1 LKKELH
7 IRDKKRGLV
16 YQLRKIMHHF
26 FPDLFI
32 WLREIEDFRRKSEY
46 ELAELITACIAMYL
60 FKNDSRNAFN
70 NLRKEAKFKINYE
83 RLFNLKLPHPDTV
96 ENILRRLP
104 NDVLEQLKDKM
115 IAALL
120 DKKSLHKYRYQGQ
133 WFTVAI
139 DGTGVV
145 SFDEKH
151 CEQCLHSTS
160 KKGKTSYFH
169 TVLEAKLVTSN
180 GFAISLATEWIENPL
195 TEYDKQDCERKA
207 FTRLSDKIKEKYPRL
222 PICLLADGLYP
233 YQGFFETCDIN
244 NWVFIATFKDGLLPS
259 VWKKIEE
266 LLPLLPDNQI
276 GEKIRQGKHQT
287 NRHYRWI
294 NNIDY
299 SGYKLNW
306 IECVEIIETNADEV
320 GNKFKQTRFS
330 QITNI
335 IPCNET
341 IIDLITT
348 GRMRW
353 KIENEGFNQQKN
365 GGYKMQHKFARKSY
379 RAMKNYYQ
387 CLQIANMINQLMILS
402 TEFQSQLKSKTSIK
416 HLWWCMKGE
425 LIWGEIDQFIN
436 SVVKICKTQVR
447 FIS

>member
-1 LKKELH
+1 MKKELH

-160 KKGKTSYFH
+160 KKALKLIKKYLPSWIIPVNIPKFATKLLLGSMATTKAINDFQQVLRNVSK
-169 TVLEAKLVTSN
+169 TVLVH
-180 GFAISLATEWIENPL
+180 
-195 TEYDKQDCERKA
+195 R
-207 FTRLSDKIKEKYPRL
+207 IKEMANIHLKLQKTNIRCSYLQPK
-222 PICLLADGLYP
+222 D
-233 YQGFFETCDIN
+233 DILVSKN
-244 NWVFIATFKDGLLPS
+244 CA
-259 VWKKIEE
+259 
-266 LLPLLPDNQI
+266 
-276 GEKIRQGKHQT
+276 R
-287 NRHYRWI
+287 
-294 NNIDY
+294 
-299 SGYKLNW
+299 
-306 IECVEIIETNADEV
+306 IIEQYCGEFSIYEVKGSHFVLQVNASESA
-320 GNKFKQTRFS
+320 K
-330 QITNI
+330 I
-335 IPCNET
+335 INRE
-341 IIDLITT
+341 IKLIK
-348 GRMRW
+348 RY
-353 KIENEGFNQQKN
+353 FAKN
-365 GGYKMQHKFARKSY
+365 
-379 RAMKNYYQ
+379 
-387 CLQIANMINQLMILS
+387 LS
-402 TEFQSQLKSKTSIK
+402 
-416 HLWWCMKGE
+416 
-425 LIWGEIDQFIN
+425 
-436 SVVKICKTQVR
+436 
-447 FIS
+447 